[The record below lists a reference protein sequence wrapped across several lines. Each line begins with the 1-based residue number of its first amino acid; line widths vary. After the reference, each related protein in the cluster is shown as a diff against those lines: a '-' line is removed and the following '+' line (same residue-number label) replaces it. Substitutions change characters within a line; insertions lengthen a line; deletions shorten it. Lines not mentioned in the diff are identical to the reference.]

1 METITTQTTK
11 KIEINPITRLEG
23 HGKIEIILNDDGDVE
38 NAYLQIP
45 ILRGFEKFCEGRPV
59 EEIPRIVTRI
69 CGVCPEAHHLASAKA
84 ADMLYDA
91 TPPIAAQKL
100 RELFYAAHMVHS
112 HIAHFYA
119 LAGPDFVLGPDAPP
133 EERNILGV
141 VNKVGIPI
149 GKEVIKHRS
158 LAQKIQQMI
167 GGKATHPVS
176 ALPGGQSISLTTDQ
190 QQEIIDY
197 GKSMVKFSDFTL
209 NLFNDLVLKN
219 KKYVE
224 IITSDPFKIDVYN
237 MGLVDRNNKV
247 NFYDGL
253 VRVTD
258 LNGNEFAKFEPKNYL
273 EHISEFST
281 PWSYMKPTFL
291 KKIGWKGFIDG
302 PETSFA
308 RVAPLGRLNASD
320 GMATSK
326 AQEHF
331 EQMYETLGEKGK
343 PVQATLAQHWA
354 RLIELMYASEL
365 VVDLAEDPDITSKDI
380 KAPVKYHENMEG
392 VGIVEAPRGTLIH
405 HYRANNKGIATMV
418 NIIVAT
424 ANNTGPMNLSIKN
437 AATALIHN
445 GTVNNE
451 ILNVCEM
458 AFRAYDPC
466 MSCATHSINGKY
478 PLMVEVKDKVGNLLK
493 TFKQ

>member
-1 METITTQTTK
+1 MTTITTQATK

-23 HGKIEIILNDDGDVE
+23 HGKIEIILDDDGNVD

-84 ADMLYDA
+84 ADALYDA
-91 TPPIAAQKL
+91 QPPIAAHKL

-133 EERNILGV
+133 EERNILGII
-141 VNKVGIPI
+141 NKVGVEV
-149 GKEVIKHRS
+149 GKDVIKHRS
-158 LAQKIQQMI
+158 LAQKVQKMI

-176 ALPGGQSISLTTDQ
+176 ALPGGQSIALTKDQ
-190 QQEIIDY
+190 QMEIIDI
-197 GKSMVKFSDFTL
+197 GKSCVKFSEFSL
-209 NLFNDLVLKN
+209 NLFDDLVLKN

-224 IITSDPFKIDVYN
+224 LITSDPFKIDVYN
-237 MGLVDRNNKV
+237 MGLVDKNNKV
-247 NFYDGL
+247 NFYDGPL
-253 VRVTD
+253 RITD
-258 LNGNEFAKFEPKNYL
+258 LSGSEYAKFEAKDYL
-273 EHISEFST
+273 NHIAEYST

-291 KKIGWKGFIDG
+291 KKLGWKGFIDG
-302 PETSFA
+302 PDTSFV

-320 GMATSK
+320 GMATPI
-326 AQEHF
+326 AQNHF
-331 EQMYETLGEKGK
+331 ERMYETLGERGK

-365 VVDLAEDPDITSKDI
+365 IVELAEDPDIISKDI
-380 KAPVKYHENMEG
+380 KTPVKYHDNMEG

-405 HYRANNKGIATMV
+405 HYKADSKGIATQV

-437 AATALIHN
+437 AAKALINN
-445 GTVNNE
+445 GVVNNE

-466 MSCATHSINGKY
+466 MSCATHSISGKY
-478 PLMVEVKDKVGNLLK
+478 PLKVDIKDLKGNTIK
-493 TFKQ
+493 TFQQ